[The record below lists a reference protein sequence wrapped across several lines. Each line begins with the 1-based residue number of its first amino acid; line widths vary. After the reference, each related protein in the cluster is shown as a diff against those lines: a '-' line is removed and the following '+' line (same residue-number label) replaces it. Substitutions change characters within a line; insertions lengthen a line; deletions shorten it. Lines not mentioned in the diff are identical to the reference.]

1 MSIMNKIVEPMLKMM
16 KSNQGRVV
24 AISAVLAGLAITY
37 SVLSSNKLSSE
48 NGNES
53 EVRLKSRLYKSD

>member
-1 MSIMNKIVEPMLKMM
+1 MNKIVETLLKLM

-37 SVLSSNKLSSE
+37 SVLSSNNLSSE

-53 EVRLKSRLYKSD
+53 EVRLKSRRYKFD

>member
-1 MSIMNKIVEPMLKMM
+1 MNKIVETLLKLM

-37 SVLSSNKLSSE
+37 SVLSSSNSSSE

-53 EVRLKSRLYKSD
+53 EVRLMSRRYKSD

>member
-1 MSIMNKIVEPMLKMM
+1 MNKIVEPMLKMM

-37 SVLSSNKLSSE
+37 SFLSSNKFSSE

-53 EVRLKSRLYKSD
+53 EVRLK

>member
-1 MSIMNKIVEPMLKMM
+1 MNKIVEPMLRMM

-37 SVLSSNKLSSE
+37 SVLSSNNSSSE

-53 EVRLKSRLYKSD
+53 EVRLQPRRYKSD